1 MQINRRTEQSI
12 LIIEPLGDMGLYNLG
27 ELRALLL
34 KLRETGSLKVLI
46 DMGKVPGIDSISIGF
61 LLQETNLFLEAGGEL
76 KLARI
81 SPSVRKSLSVT
92 ETLSQM
98 SVFDSLDTAKAA
110 FSDFQK

>member
-27 ELRALLL
+27 ELRTLLL
-34 KLRETGSLKVLI
+34 KLRESGSLRVLI

-61 LLQETNLFLEAGGEL
+61 LLQETNLFLDAGGEL